1 MTPPP
6 PPIPPPHRALLVLIA
21 LLSGLTFAFA
31 AALVAQ
37 AMHAEPRDIV
47 QWAGGTFVTVTL
59 LVLEIDRA
67 LR

>member
-6 PPIPPPHRALLVLIA
+6 SSMPPHRILMVLIA
-21 LLSGLTFAFA
+21 LLAGLAFAFA
-31 AALVAQ
+31 AALVAG

-47 QWAGGTFVTVTL
+47 QWGGGTFVAVTL
-59 LVLEIDRA
+59 LVLEINRA

>member
-6 PPIPPPHRALLVLIA
+6 SSVPPPHRALLVLIA
-21 LLSGLTFAFA
+21 LLSGLAFAFA
-31 AALVAQ
+31 AALVAG

-47 QWAGGTFVTVTL
+47 KWAGGTFVAVTL